1 MAGDA
6 LLDTNIVI
14 GFLSDIEG
22 TQARLSA
29 KYQRVVVTT
38 TVLGELIYGA
48 MNSTRI
54 DENLARIEELMTE
67 LAVLM
72 LDGATAYEYGR
83 VKQSLRAKG
92 RMIPDNDLWIAAA
105 AIQNRLTLVTKDRH
119 FESVDNI
126 DLDMW

>member
-14 GFLSDIEG
+14 GFLSDTEG

-105 AIQNRLTLVTKDRH
+105 AIQNRLTSVTKDRH
-119 FESVDNI
+119 FESVDNM

>member
-14 GFLSDIEG
+14 GFLSDMEG
-22 TQARLSA
+22 TKALLSA

-48 MNSTRI
+48 LNSTRI

-67 LAVLM
+67 LAVLI
-72 LDGATAYEYGR
+72 LVGVTAYEYGR

-92 RMIPDNDLWIAAA
+92 RMIPGNDLWIAAA
-105 AIQNRLTLVTKDRH
+105 AFQNRLTLVTKDRH
-119 FESVDNI
+119 FASVDNL

>member
-14 GFLSDIEG
+14 GFLSDMEG
-22 TQARLSA
+22 TKALLSA

-38 TVLGELIYGA
+38 TVLGELFYGA
-48 MNSTRI
+48 LNSTRI

-67 LAVLM
+67 LAVLI
-72 LDGATAYEYGR
+72 LVGVTAYEYGR

-92 RMIPDNDLWIAAA
+92 RMIPGNDLWIAAA
-105 AIQNRLTLVTKDRH
+105 AFQNRLTLVTKDRH
-119 FESVDNI
+119 FASVDN
-126 DLDMW
+126 LV

>member
-29 KYQRVVVTT
+29 KYQRVVVTA

-83 VKQSLRAKG
+83 VKQALRAKG

>member
-14 GFLSDIEG
+14 GFLSDMEG
-22 TQARLSA
+22 IQARLSA
-29 KYQRVVVTT
+29 KYQRVVVST

-48 MNSTRI
+48 MNSARI
-54 DENLARIEELMTE
+54 DENLARIEELMTD

-83 VKQSLRAKG
+83 VKQSLRSKG

-105 AIQNRLTLVTKDRH
+105 AIQNHLTLVTKDRH
-119 FESVDNI
+119 FESVDNL

>member
-14 GFLSDIEG
+14 GFLSDTEG

-119 FESVDNI
+119 FESVDNM

>member
-29 KYQRVVVTT
+29 KYQRVVVTA

-72 LDGATAYEYGR
+72 LDGATAYDYGR

-119 FESVDNI
+119 FESVDNM

>member
-1 MAGDA
+1 LTKAASRWTSMAGDA

-83 VKQSLRAKG
+83 VKQSFASKSQ
-92 RMIPDNDLWIAAA
+92 DDSA
-105 AIQNRLTLVTKDRH
+105 
-119 FESVDNI
+119 
-126 DLDMW
+126 